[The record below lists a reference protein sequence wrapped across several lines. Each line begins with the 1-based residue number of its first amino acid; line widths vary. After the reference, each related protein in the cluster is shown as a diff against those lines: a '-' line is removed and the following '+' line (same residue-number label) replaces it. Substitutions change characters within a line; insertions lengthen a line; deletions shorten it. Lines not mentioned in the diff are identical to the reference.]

1 MAYQPWF
8 NPDLQSIAGLNSAM
22 VFGENIQF
30 ATGVNHQIALGS
42 NMQLCVNPGTWL
54 AMMDGPACSAL
65 NDFFGAG
72 GLGGNLQFTIG
83 TNTTVNWGRQY
94 QVNVGG
100 ETITIEAAL
109 QDETAK
115 RLCAIIGGLTIVY
128 ALAYGVCPDENW
140 RATIIILFQIAM
152 DAMLTVFMI
161 YQQLLKLANT
171 TLLDLLKKLHADFA
185 ADHSKLWEQVLLL
198 ALVATTGVV
207 GALLMPIITPAI
219 EEGGFAS
226 QQSPP
231 QSA

>member
-1 MAYQPWF
+1 MAYQPWY

-42 NMQLCVNPGTWL
+42 NMQLCVNPGTWF
-54 AMMDGPACSAL
+54 AMMGGPACSAL

-109 QDETAK
+109 QDTAAK
-115 RLCAIIGGLTIVY
+115 VLCAIIGGLTIVY
-128 ALAYGVCPDENW
+128 AVAYGACPDENW

-171 TLLDLLKKLHADFA
+171 TLLDLLKKLHTDFVTE
-185 ADHSKLWEQVLLL
+185 HSKLWEQVLLL

-207 GALLMPIITPAI
+207 GALLTPIILPAI
-219 EEGGFAS
+219 EEGGFTS